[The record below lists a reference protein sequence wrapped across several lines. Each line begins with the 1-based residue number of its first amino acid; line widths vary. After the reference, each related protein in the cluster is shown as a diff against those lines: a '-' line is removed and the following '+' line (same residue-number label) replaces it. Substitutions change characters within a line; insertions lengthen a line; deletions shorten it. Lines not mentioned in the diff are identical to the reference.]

1 MKFTSITLHNFRNHK
16 DTEFTLYDETV
27 ISGANGVGKSSIA
40 EAIVWCLFGTDITGA
55 LKQDADLLREGAKD
69 MAVTLTVEK
78 AGEEITIYRER
89 AKNSTLL
96 INGSKAKDGELEG
109 LFGSL
114 DAFLSMFLPGYFS
127 SLSPKEAKLVLAS
140 VLPLIPQEE
149 IMKELS
155 PSTRETLGKKK
166 FGAAIDSV
174 DYASEKARKEQ
185 KEVMEEVSKLQGEAR
200 YIKDILASEFPH
212 KPEVKLTEERKE
224 EAQADRERLILAK
237 SEVNGRSAKI
247 QQLEKELAELG
258 VTYKQLQEDLE
269 QVNDTCPRC
278 GQKLPPNKVAE
289 ITASI
294 EAKNK
299 SIKARMTSAL
309 EKGKTVKAELNTLRA
324 LPIGQ
329 VDPVLEAKV
338 RQYEIDLKNDQ
349 TVIAEYKVAMEQRA
363 KAKMDQE
370 RVQKDLETVQ
380 ARADHITLELA
391 ALAAYRNKYVELQH
405 NKMNASFQHV
415 AIHVV
420 EEGKSSF
427 FKITYKGRAVRRISH
442 SERIRC
448 DLEIGRVLAQAHG
461 ELIPVFVDEAQNVQN
476 LLDENIGRQV
486 LATSIFAGP
495 LTVREAKK
503 QLEKKGA

>member
-1 MKFTSITLHNFRNHK
+1 MKFTSIILHNFRNHK

-55 LKQDADLLREGAKD
+55 SKQDAELLREGAKD
-69 MAVTLTVEK
+69 MAITLTAEE
-78 AGEEITIYRER
+78 AGQEITIYRER

-96 INGSKAKDGELEG
+96 INGSNAKEGELEG

-140 VLPLIPQEE
+140 VLPLIPQKE

-166 FGAAIDSV
+166 FGAAIDSI

-185 KEVMEEVSKLQGEAR
+185 KEALEEINKLQGEAR
-200 YIKDILASEFPH
+200 YIEDILAREFPQQP
-212 KPEVKLTEERKE
+212 KIKLTEERKK
-224 EAQADRERLILAK
+224 EAQADSERLALAR
-237 SEVNGRSAKI
+237 SEVNGRSAKM
-247 QQLEKELAELG
+247 QQLEKERAELG
-258 VTYKQLQEDLE
+258 TTYRQLQKDLE
-269 QVNDTCPRC
+269 QVNDACPRC
-278 GQKLPPNKVAE
+278 GQKLPLDKVAE
-289 ITASI
+289 ITTKI

-299 SIKARMTSAL
+299 SIKARMATAL
-309 EKGKTVKAELNTLRA
+309 EKGKVIKAELDALRA

-329 VDPVLEAKV
+329 VDPALEAKV
-338 RQYEIDLKNDQ
+338 RQCEIDLQNDQ
-349 TVIAEYKVAMEQRA
+349 TVITEYKVAMDQRA

-380 ARADHITLELA
+380 ARADRITLELA

-461 ELIPVFVDEAQNVQN
+461 KLIPAFIDEAQSIQN
-476 LLDENIGRQV
+476 LLDENIGRQILV
-486 LATSIFAGP
+486 ASVFAGP